1 MKTIAELTFIPLYT
15 EHPKEK
21 VQELLEVVAQ
31 YDVEVEVG
39 YLSTTINGDTDKV
52 LDLIREVYEEMS
64 LEGEAFRFHIEL
76 LSPTKE

>member
-31 YDVEVEVG
+31 YDVEVEVS
-39 YLSTTINGDTDKV
+39 YLSTTIKGDTDKV
-52 LDLIREVYEEMS
+52 LDLIRDVYEEMS